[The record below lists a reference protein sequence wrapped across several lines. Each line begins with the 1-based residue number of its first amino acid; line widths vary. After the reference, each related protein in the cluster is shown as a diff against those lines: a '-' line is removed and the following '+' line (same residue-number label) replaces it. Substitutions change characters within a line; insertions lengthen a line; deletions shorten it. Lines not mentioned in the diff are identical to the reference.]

1 MKETKLTPEEKKILE
16 SFERGEWVAVPDAE
30 AEVKKHQRYARNT
43 LKKDKRINIRISSH
57 DLDRLQ
63 LMAVEDGLP
72 YQTLISSILHRFV
85 SGRFEE
91 KPSQINRMNELQG
104 PAGKESSS

>member
-1 MKETKLTPEEKKILE
+1 MKKVKLTPEEKTILE
-16 SFERGEWVAVPDAE
+16 SFEKGEWVTVPDSKTE
-30 AEVKKHQRYARNT
+30 IEKHKQYARNT
-43 LKKDKRINIRISSH
+43 LRKDKRINIRISSR
-57 DLDRLQ
+57 DLEALQ

-91 KPSQINRMNELQG
+91 RPRQNN
-104 PAGKESSS
+104 